1 MKLICERDETK
12 QMKQNSGYIFLFF
25 VCFFDHAVQHMG
37 SQFPDQGWNPQALH
51 WKCRDLTPEPPGK
64 VQWLPLMEDT
74 NGSKNF

>member
-37 SQFPDQGWNPQALH
+37 SQFPDQG
-51 WKCRDLTPEPPGK
+51 
-64 VQWLPLMEDT
+64 
-74 NGSKNF
+74 